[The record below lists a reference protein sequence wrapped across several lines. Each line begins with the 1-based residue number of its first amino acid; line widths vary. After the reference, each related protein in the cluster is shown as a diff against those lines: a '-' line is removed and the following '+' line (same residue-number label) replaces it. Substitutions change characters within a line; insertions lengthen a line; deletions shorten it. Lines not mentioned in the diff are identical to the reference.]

1 MSPPARASGAP
12 NVVGRLA
19 RKTSGH
25 VLAGISGTR
34 SIPAVSAHHA
44 FVSGLRRNASSVA
57 VGRRIQIGTGSDSAS
72 KPV

>member
-25 VLAGISGTR
+25 VIAGISGTP
-34 SIPAVSAHHA
+34 SIPGVSAHHA
-44 FVSGLRRNASSVA
+44 FVSGL
-57 VGRRIQIGTGSDSAS
+57 
-72 KPV
+72 